1 MRQSNTLPHL
11 TLWLTCLSLACLSL
25 THPEAAYAEPN
36 EGSQAQE
43 TEKEVSKE
51 VSKEAQAAQAIKEA
65 AAAQA
70 RDEESAEESAEE
82 NAEKK
87 GGAQGKITPIIERPR
102 LIKRRV
108 RPTQKSEKGKEIKG
122 QSGKKG
128 KVKARRKRYPTKRPK
143 RELKA
148 PPPLGKIPFPLGERL
163 TFKVNLLNAHAGTVT
178 LKVGQ
183 RGSFQERKVVELS
196 GFIQSSP
203 FLENFY
209 PIRDS
214 LVVLA
219 DEVSFLPVKSDFF
232 LNEQKR
238 DVKYRSEY
246 TAGSGEIKWSQE
258 RRLKGKLF
266 KRRYVHKAPGPI
278 YESLSS
284 LYALRRLELKVG
296 LSFEQYVWDG
306 KRERLVEAKVVGEER
321 ILTDLGWFDT
331 YRIEVSTVITGG
343 IVSRRLLKQPP
354 VKGTAWVAK
363 DAHRTP
369 VKLRTPTR
377 LGEAEAVISA
387 RAIDTP

>member
-1 MRQSNTLPHL
+1 LN
-11 TLWLTCLSLACLSL
+11 L
-25 THPEAAYAEPN
+25 THTESACAEPA
-36 EGSQAQE
+36 EGSQVQE
-43 TEKEVSKE
+43 APKEVPKE
-51 VSKEAQAAQAIKEA
+51 TPKEAQAAQAIKEA
-65 AAAQA
+65 AAQV
-70 RDEESAEESAEE
+70 RDEEPAEE
-82 NAEKK
+82 NAEEDAEKQ
-87 GGAQGKITPIIERPR
+87 GEAQEKITPIIERPR

-108 RPTQKSEKGKEIKG
+108 KPTQK
-122 QSGKKG
+122 GKKG

-183 RGSFQERKVVELS
+183 RGSFQDRKVVELS

-258 RRLKGKLF
+258 RKHKGKLF

-331 YRIEVSTVITGG
+331 YRIEVNTVITGG
-343 IVSRRLLKQPP
+343 IVSRRLLKQAP

-363 DAHRTP
+363 DAHHTP